1 MRQQYNKKR
10 LIAVMNAK
18 HLCQIPHARNGDAS
32 SLHQLLNHRS
42 NRMNALSII
51 VECASVRIHVE
62 SFDVSHTRP

>member
-1 MRQQYNKKR
+1 
-10 LIAVMNAK
+10 MNAK